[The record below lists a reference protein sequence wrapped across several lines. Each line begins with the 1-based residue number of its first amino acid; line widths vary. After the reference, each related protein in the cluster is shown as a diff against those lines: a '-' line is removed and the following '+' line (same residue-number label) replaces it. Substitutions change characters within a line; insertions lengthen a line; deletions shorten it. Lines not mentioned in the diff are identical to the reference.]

1 MSAITVKAPGRI
13 CLFGDHQDYLELP
26 IIACAIDRYITISG
40 VANGE
45 DYLDFHLPNLRNG
58 EGLSFRETCLDV
70 SGSIQNPQN
79 KNHLTDT
86 LNVVR
91 RYGCRI
97 DKGYSITITG
107 DIPINAGLSSSS
119 AVVVAWTQWL
129 LATFGCTSSITPEL
143 VAHIAYEA
151 EVLEQNSPGGK
162 MDQYTSALG
171 NILYLETDKQ
181 SNFKNLGTELEGLI
195 IGVSG
200 IPKDTIGLLGDLRGN
215 ALRAVEKVTSTYSD
229 FMLSTATLRDYELY
243 KDILNAS
250 ELPFFYAAIQNHL
263 ITKEALVCFR
273 ETCPD
278 VSGSV
283 LNYKKIGHLMTAH
296 HKVLRDSLKITV
308 PRIDAMIHAAL
319 NAGALGAKIV
329 GSGGGGSICALA
341 PKGKEPEIIK
351 AITNAG
357 AIAAYKVNV
366 SQGVQTL

>member
-1 MSAITVKAPGRI
+1 MSVITVKAPGRI

-45 DYLDFHLPNLRNG
+45 DYFDFHLPNLRNG
-58 EGLSFRETCLDV
+58 EGLRFRE
-70 SGSIQNPQN
+70 SIHNPRK

-129 LATFGCTSSITPEL
+129 LATFGCNSPITPEL
-143 VAHIAYEA
+143 VAHIAYKA

-171 NILYLETDKQ
+171 NILYLETDEQ
-181 SNFKNLGTELEGLI
+181 SNFKNLGTQLDGLI

-215 ALRAVEKVTSTYSD
+215 ALHAIEKAKSTYSD
-229 FMLSTATLRDYELY
+229 FELSSATLRDYGLY

-250 ELPFFYAAIQNHL
+250 ELPNFYAAIQNHL

-273 ETCPD
+273 E
-278 VSGSV
+278 SV
-283 LNYKKIGHLMTAH
+283 LNYKKIGRLMTAH
-296 HKVLRDSLKITV
+296 HEVLRDSLKITV